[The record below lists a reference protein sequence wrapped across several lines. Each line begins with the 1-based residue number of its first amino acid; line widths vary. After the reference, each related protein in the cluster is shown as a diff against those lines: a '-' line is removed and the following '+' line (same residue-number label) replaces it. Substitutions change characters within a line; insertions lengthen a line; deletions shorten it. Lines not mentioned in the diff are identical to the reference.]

1 MQKLI
6 KWFND
11 QAKDFHYWLCRLCWK
26 FIQTSEI
33 KILTSTS
40 SLPDLCPT
48 SYAEGIEAYE
58 TRLTDLLQNHC
69 KVTEIAIT
77 SPYSG
82 GKSSL
87 IDTYMRKHPYHKYTN
102 ISLADFKGT
111 DDKQDDDDFD
121 ESKLVQQIE
130 KSIVQQILY
139 RVKDS
144 DMPNSRFRKIVM
156 NKPSWHWLLA
166 QPLGF
171 FILLLSIAL
180 IIFPTTVITGSLK
193 TLLATIQIKEIITLF
208 STMYLFVFPCLLLK
222 DIYRYFNKFSI
233 SKLNLLKGEVTLDS
247 KNNDSIFNLHIEEI
261 IYYFAGTKSNVVIFE
276 DLDRFD
282 KPEIFIKLKE
292 INKLI
297 NDSKE
302 VNQRVCFIYALKD
315 EVFNGSNRTKFFD
328 SIIPIVPITNS
339 VNSYPRL
346 KTLLINAK
354 MIDGIPDEYLRDVAI
369 YIEDMR
375 MLKNIVTEYGIY
387 KLTLSDSLKKP
398 EYYRLFSF
406 IIYKNVY
413 CADFA
418 NLQANQGM
426 LANFFNSK
434 RILQQ
439 TLIRNIQIEID
450 DLEKSIDDME
460 TEELKSIEELNA
472 VYVYTILD
480 NIPNV
485 DNVWQINGNSLKNLV
500 SQSIFEQLWANQ
512 SNINLRYAHNH
523 SGNAGA
529 FSSFNKYLTP
539 SYTQRKR
546 FILDKNN
553 HQVIKYNEQ
562 ISILKGQQRRCQ
574 SSSVKDLM
582 KLLPKK
588 DVFSQLLPNSGKES
602 TALIDENKLL
612 IHLLEKG
619 YIDEMYHVYISHF
632 LEGHIS
638 KGDMAFVL
646 KVKSNE
652 PCDSTESLTNLNEIC
667 KYLNSDDYH
676 NQAVFNFDLI
686 NYLLAEDELTFVE
699 IIVNT
704 VKLSPSIFDEKNIY
718 LSLEHLVDKKKWLS
732 VVVQEWTT
740 FWQDV
745 IASEKLNQ
753 AETSDFLVKLM
764 VSLYDS
770 KSNTIAVPVEDAT
783 YISGHINSIDNLSHF
798 LPDNNVDYSNLI
810 DSLKYLSVR
819 FNRFTVEAE
828 NNLFIDDIIKHQLF
842 DINIDNYCYLVSFI
856 TQQPVEDVELSL
868 SNFCDADNCKLLNSI
883 NEHIN
888 DFVSEVLLDK
898 SFAIGSEKSTLF
910 LLNHSELSV
919 ELKESI
925 IQSKDLLV
933 NSIHVISDESLWS
946 TLLNEQKIKPDWINI
961 MSCLSVDKDV
971 YPALIDY
978 LNQEHIIELLTQ
990 SDESKNIHE
999 LGEYLDAFIQVLLNK
1014 SLNLTSFSKYSPLF
1028 KENLCETDFSE
1039 VSTGK
1044 IEILI
1049 EKHFIEFNEDNYDAL
1064 MSNHSDS
1071 VIRFIECE
1079 FSQAVNTTVY
1089 SNLFFSEDEMEVLLN
1104 SDLIT
1109 IEGKLN
1115 ASMKLDESTTS
1126 ISSSLFELYCQLYL
1140 DQKVFEISEYILKL
1154 IINFGSGDISK
1165 RVTLL
1170 ATQIDFISKEFA
1182 FELIGDLGWRYN
1194 KLATTR
1200 SWCKIDNNKENKL
1213 LANAL
1218 ESQGYFSVS
1227 KSNIYFDD
1235 IRLDRKGK

>member
-6 KWFND
+6 KWFTD
-11 QAKDFHYWLCRLCWK
+11 QAKEFHYWLCRLCWK

-33 KILTSTS
+33 KIPISTS

-58 TRLTDLLQNHC
+58 ARLTDLLQNHY

-87 IDTYMRKHPYHKYTN
+87 LDTYMRKHPYHKYTN

-111 DDKQDDDDFD
+111 DDNQEAD
-121 ESKLVQQIE
+121 ELDEIKLVQQIE

-180 IIFPTTVITGSLK
+180 IIFPTTVITGSLN
-193 TLLATIQIKEIITLF
+193 TLLATIQFKEFISLF
-208 STMYLFVFPCLLLK
+208 STMYLFIFPCLLLK
-222 DIYRYFNKFSI
+222 DIYRYFNKFSV

-346 KTLLINAK
+346 KKLLIDAK

-439 TLIRNIQIEID
+439 TLIQNIQIEVD
-450 DLEKSIDDME
+450 ELEESIDAME

-472 VYVYTILD
+472 VYLYTIIDALPHD
-480 NIPNV
+480 H
-485 DNVWQINGNSLKNLV
+485 VWQIH
-500 SQSIFEQLWANQ
+500 SQSFKDIVTQKIFNNLWSNEANIQ
-512 SNINLRYAHNH
+512 YRYANNNSYTAKSFKSYNNH
-523 SGNAGA
+523 
-529 FSSFNKYLTP
+529 LTP
-539 SYTQRKR
+539 SYKQRKQ
-546 FILDKNN
+546 ILTDKKN
-553 HQVIKYNEQ
+553 HKTVKISEQ
-562 ISILKGQQRRCQ
+562 IINLKGQQRRCQ

-582 KLLPKK
+582 KLLPKD
-588 DVFSQLLPNSGKES
+588 DVFSQLLSNSGKQS
-602 TALIDENKLL
+602 TALIHENKLL

-652 PCDSTESLTNLNEIC
+652 SCDSTESLTNLNEIC

-676 NQAVFNFDLI
+676 NQAVFNYDLI

-699 IIVNT
+699 MIVNT
-704 VKLSPSIFDEKNIY
+704 VKSSPSIFDEKNIY
-718 LSLEHLVDKKKWLS
+718 LSLEHVVDKKKWLS
-732 VVVQEWTT
+732 VVVQEWTS

-770 KSNTIAVPVEDAT
+770 KSNTIAVPIEDAT
-783 YISGHINSIDNLSHF
+783 IISEHINSIDNLSHF

-828 NNLFIDDIIKHQLF
+828 DSIFIDDIIKNQLF
-842 DINIDNYCYLVSFI
+842 DVNIDNYCYLISFI

-868 SNFCDADNCKLLNSI
+868 TAFCDADNCKLLNSI

-888 DFVSEVLLDK
+888 DFVSEVFLDE
-898 SFAIGSEKSTLF
+898 SFVIGGEKSTLF

-946 TLLNEQKIKPDWINI
+946 TLLNEQKIKPDWMNI
-961 MSCLSVDKDV
+961 MSCFSVDKDV
-971 YPALIDY
+971 YPALVEY

-990 SDESKNIHE
+990 SDESLNIHD
-999 LGEYLDAFIQVLLNK
+999 LGEYLDSFIQVLLNK

-1028 KENLCETDFSE
+1028 KENLVEINFSNI
-1039 VSTGK
+1039 STGK

-1049 EKHFIEFNEDNYDAL
+1049 EKHFIEFNEGNYDAL
-1064 MSNHSDS
+1064 KSNHPDS
-1071 VIRFIECE
+1071 VLRFIECE
-1079 FSQAVNTTVY
+1079 FSEAVKTTVY
-1089 SNLFFSEDEMEVLLN
+1089 SNLFFSDDEMEVLLN

-1109 IEGKLN
+1109 VEGKLN
-1115 ASMKLDESTTS
+1115 ASLKLNESTTS
-1126 ISSSLFELYCQLYL
+1126 ISTSLFELYCHLYL
-1140 DQKVFEISEYILKL
+1140 EQQVFEISTYILKL
-1154 IINFGSGDISK
+1154 IINVESGDISK

-1182 FELIGDLGWRYN
+1182 FELLGNLGWRYN

-1200 SWCKIDNNKENKL
+1200 SWCKIAKNKENKL

-1227 KSNIYFDD
+1227 KSFIYFDE